1 LRGGEDGMDAIV
13 KCFSCGRRKE
23 KDGIGKVIDGA
34 WVDDWRL
41 YRTEAWGKWVCCLG
55 CYWEVVN
62 KYGWEYVASCDE
74 IGV

>member
-1 LRGGEDGMDAIV
+1 MDALV

-41 YRTEAWGKWVCCLG
+41 YRTEAWSKWVCSLG

-62 KYGWEYVASCDE
+62 EYGWKYTPSCDDIE
-74 IGV
+74 G